1 MIVEIDET
9 NSELMQLI
17 ARVEAGEEVVL
28 SRGAREVAKLV
39 PIAIKRAA
47 PGVRGYGAWK
57 GRFELPDSSF
67 DPLPED
73 ELRAW
78 EGEHRASD

>member
-47 PGVRGYGAWK
+47 PGVRGYGALAHL
-57 GRFELPDSSF
+57 REHIPDSFF
-67 DPLPED
+67 DPLPEE
-73 ELRAW
+73 ELKLW
-78 EGEHRASD
+78 EGRD

>member
-1 MIVEIDET
+1 
-9 NSELMQLI
+9 MQLI

-57 GRFELPDSSF
+57 RPLSIARLIL

-78 EGEHRASD
+78 EGEHGASD